1 VVNMCDYSKVSDGFP
16 ISHQFL
22 NLGGLFEY
30 WHFLVLFGWFLAEL
44 WVLVKCMICLLFTLL
59 LDRAALTSNS
69 VVPISG
75 LYVDPYSAVLCYPR
89 ISQNVLE
96 DRIRELKNL
105 GVAAVEFAG
114 KANAFNVPVLG
125 KGYVGVVVIAHAD
138 DQRFALK
145 IRRIDASRE
154 GLQHEAQM
162 LEKANSVNVGPRFV
176 RVSQNFLLMEFIDGD
191 LLPCWLEKMEKRQVL
206 QKVLRET
213 IAQCAKLDSI
223 SLDHGE
229 LSKAPKHVIIDRL
242 RNPCIVDFETA
253 SVRRKP
259 ANVNA
264 ICQYFFLSRG
274 TVARLISE
282 NLGPRNLDNIVDT
295 LRVYK
300 HSGTQKGLEQVLE
313 ACLY

>member
-1 VVNMCDYSKVSDGFP
+1 MHIRKGEKLENPEFGTIIWDC
-16 ISHQFL
+16 
-22 NLGGLFEY
+22 LFEP
-30 WHFLVLFGWFLAEL
+30 
-44 WVLVKCMICLLFTLL
+44 
-59 LDRAALTSNS
+59 LT
-69 VVPISG
+69 
-75 LYVDPYSAVLCYPR
+75 
-89 ISQNVLE
+89 E
-96 DRIRELKNL
+96 D
-105 GVAAVEFAG
+105 
-114 KANAFNVPVLG
+114 
-125 KGYVGVVVIAHAD
+125 
-138 DQRFALK
+138 
-145 IRRIDASRE
+145 
-154 GLQHEAQM
+154 
-162 LEKANSVNVGPRFV
+162 
-176 RVSQNFLLMEFIDGD
+176 
-191 LLPCWLEKMEKRQVL
+191 
-206 QKVLRET
+206 LRET

-242 RNPCIVDFETA
+242 RNPRIVDFETA